1 MKSKFIY
8 ILSLLSVL
16 LFFLTGCG
24 ENTENNNEQNVNNTF
39 FANKAGTEISLNNT
53 WNTLS
58 NTSNNPNNTVNEIHL
73 GLHDVESK
81 EEELASFSTKLGG
94 KDTPRSRNIGI
105 TTSILNETVVN
116 DGETFS
122 FCGTIGNPTADRGYE
137 EADSF
142 DADGNTVKTLGGGNC
157 QVSSTLYNVVLQIN
171 DLEVKERHAHIK
183 PVHYVEKDK
192 DATVAYGSVDFKFK
206 NNTGSKIKIY
216 ANSDLNNVNVRI
228 VKM

>member
-8 ILSLLSVL
+8 ILSVLSIL

-24 ENTENNNEQNVNNTF
+24 KDNTNETNTVS
-39 FANKAGTEISLNNT
+39 ANRTSAETSLNNT
-53 WNTLS
+53 WDNLS
-58 NTSNNPNNTVNEIHL
+58 NVSNTTQNITNEIRL
-73 GLHDVESK
+73 GISDVEK
-81 EEELASFSTKLGG
+81 TEEELASFSTKLGG
-94 KDTPRSRNIGI
+94 KNTPRSRNIGI
-105 TTSILNETVVN
+105 TSSILNETIVN

-122 FCGTIGNPTADRGYE
+122 FCGTIGNPTADKGYE

-157 QVSSTLYNVVLQIN
+157 QVSSTLYNVVLQIS

-216 ANSDLNNVNVRI
+216 ANADLNSVNIRI
-228 VKM
+228 VKVQ